1 MEKTNF
7 MKRKG
12 LGIFALC
19 LLCFAFSA
27 GILMYGS
34 RAEAATISNAQNYTL
49 GKTVSGTLT
58 DTAKTW
64 RFTLPSSG
72 RITLDVTTKVRETS
86 YYIYNGSGDEVWKTR
101 WQYTNGTTGQM
112 HLEED
117 IDLTAGNYYMQIE
130 KESGDNDIFSFSM
143 SFASAV
149 ESFAETGYGTNNT
162 IATASVI
169 GFNRNYKGQIAEN
182 DEKDMYKFTLNK
194 SGRVS
199 IGLTAYIYETNYYI
213 YDMDGEEI
221 WSTKYNYWNSTSKQ
235 MRLDTYVDLTS
246 GSYIFVVEKNDG
258 TGNYNF
264 IMKYTSAN
272 ESFLEKNWGSNND
285 ITKANVVQLGKRY
298 YGQIADNDMKDFY
311 KFSTKGSIN
320 LIVNAAIYES
330 DYYIYDAKG
339 NEMWKEKYQYWNDT
353 THILALRE
361 KVTLSPGTYYLVV
374 ERNDGT
380 GNYNFQINSYYDL
393 RSLTLNK
400 TNLVFKPG
408 QSFTLK
414 AGFAPS
420 NATNKKIEWRSG
432 NSFVATVSAKGV
444 VKAKT
449 YGDTTITVTSQEN
462 DEICR
467 SCRVIVTPKKAKII
481 RVTAYKLFRSKKR
494 GITVYY
500 SVPGGSDGI
509 QIVYAKSKSMKSSK
523 KIKKYLK
530 LKKGNYY
537 FRARAY
543 TLVNGKRYYGSWSK
557 VKKKKVK

>member
-1 MEKTNF
+1 MEKTIF

-12 LGIFALC
+12 MGIFALC

-27 GILMYGS
+27 GILMHGS

-149 ESFAETGYGTNNT
+149 ESFAETGYGINNT

-258 TGNYNF
+258 TGNYNY

-298 YGQIADNDMKDFY
+298 YGQIADNDRKDFY

-339 NEMWKEKYQYWNDT
+339 NEVWKEKYQYWNDT

-393 RSLTLNK
+393 RSLSLNK
-400 TNLVFKPG
+400 TNLVLKPG

-462 DEICR
+462 DEISR
-467 SCRVIVTPKKAKII
+467 SCRVIVTPKKAKIV
-481 RVTAYKLFRSKKR
+481 RVAAYKLFLSKKR